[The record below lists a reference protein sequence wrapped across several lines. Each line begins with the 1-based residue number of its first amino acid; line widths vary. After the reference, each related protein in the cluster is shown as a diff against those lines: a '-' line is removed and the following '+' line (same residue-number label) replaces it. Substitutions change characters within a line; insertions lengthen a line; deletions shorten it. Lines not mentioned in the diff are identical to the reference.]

1 MKKTQ
6 GITLIE
12 LLVVIAIIGIIA
24 ALSVQLLGNNAERST
39 RESQA
44 GFISSL
50 ERVRSL
56 VIRYNV
62 SYILDIASDKK
73 SYAFTP
79 RDLAGTAP
87 SNVPTISGQMNYALL
102 EVGVGSVPGRIYTAP
117 YARLGGTGA
126 APRCF
131 EIVGQNNYRAVVSL
145 VGVTG
150 KVIARNLVRSI
161 TSGC

>member
-117 YARLGGTGA
+117 YARLGA